1 VSIGWVAAAVRLRGM
16 VQGRA
21 GIGACRAAAA
31 SNSVAAACVALSASA
46 YGERLDGVTVLQTAQ
61 RAVADTVLWQLRV
74 LAGWLPPAGT
84 RIAVVMTALFERQN
98 ILARYRELTTAQPA
112 GEPFA
117 LGTLATA
124 WPAVA
129 AATTPHAL
137 LDALRRS
144 PWGDLGEPADARGL
158 ADTLT
163 LSLAR
168 RWAVSVPI
176 TRGWCE
182 GAAALVTARRL
193 LVDEETPDATF
204 LRLCRP
210 LIGDGWMGARST
222 PELARSTPPA
232 ARRILA
238 AATGPDELWLA
249 EIALARIIGDEG
261 ARALRRREPGAEV
274 VAGGLA
280 VVLID
285 AWRVR
290 AALAAAEAARPEV
303 FDVVA

>member
-1 VSIGWVAAAVRLRGM
+1 
-16 VQGRA
+16 
-21 GIGACRAAAA
+21 
-31 SNSVAAACVALSASA
+31 
-46 YGERLDGVTVLQTAQ
+46 
-61 RAVADTVLWQLRV
+61 
-74 LAGWLPPAGT
+74 
-84 RIAVVMTALFERQN
+84 
-98 ILARYRELTTAQPA
+98 
-112 GEPFA
+112 
-117 LGTLATA
+117 
-124 WPAVA
+124 
-129 AATTPHAL
+129 
-137 LDALRRS
+137 
-144 PWGDLGEPADARGL
+144 
-158 ADTLT
+158 
-163 LSLAR
+163 
-168 RWAVSVPI
+168 
-176 TRGWCE
+176 
-182 GAAALVTARRL
+182 
-193 LVDEETPDATF
+193 
-204 LRLCRP
+204 
-210 LIGDGWMGARST
+210 MGARST